1 MTLDWFQR
9 PDFALHKPLPIA
21 QKYDHKK
28 YDHGGPLNVWV
39 LTLTG
44 HAPPLNRI
52 PLAMSSSLESNF
64 KKTSII
70 HEEIQIVNKHIGKRF
85 YSP

>member
-1 MTLDWFQR
+1 MTLGLFQR
-9 PDFALHKPLPIA
+9 PDFGLHKPHLIA
-21 QKYDHKK
+21 QKYDH
-28 YDHGGPLNVWV
+28 GGRLIVWV

-52 PLAMSSSLESNF
+52 PLAVSSSLESNF

-70 HEEIQIVNKHIGKRF
+70 HEEIQIVNKHVGKRF